1 LAHCILN
8 GNAKVQGLCNYP
20 SSITDVIN
28 ILLEN
33 EIGIIQLPCPEM
45 MTYGVK
51 RWGHVREQFD
61 TAYFRNECQQIM
73 MPIINQLKDYTKN
86 GYQIVGVIGVDGS
99 PSCGVNKS
107 CSGAWG
113 GEIFGDEDIL
123 DRIKR
128 MEFVSKRGIFMEEI
142 KELLDKNNISIP
154 FAAVDEVNVTQSID
168 LIKRFLWRSC

>member
-1 LAHCILN
+1 MLYFLRVSYSLRDSFNCKAEAVVCDLHPKFTTTRIAKEMAQKENLKIVQVQHHHAHAAALMAEHNLDDIIAITCD
-8 GNAKVQGLCNYP
+8 GYGYGL
-20 SSITDVIN
+20 
-28 ILLEN
+28 
-33 EIGIIQLPCPEM
+33 
-45 MTYGVK
+45 
-51 RWGHVREQFD
+51 
-61 TAYFRNECQQIM
+61 
-73 MPIINQLKDYTKN
+73 
-86 GYQIVGVIGVDGS
+86 DGE
-99 PSCGVNKS
+99 
-107 CSGAWG
+107 AWG